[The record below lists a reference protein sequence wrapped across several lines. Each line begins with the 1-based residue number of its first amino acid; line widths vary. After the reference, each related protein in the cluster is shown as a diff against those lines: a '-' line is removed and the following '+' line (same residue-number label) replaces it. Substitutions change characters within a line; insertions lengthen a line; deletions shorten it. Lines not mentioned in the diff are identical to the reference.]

1 MADIEVT
8 EKEQGMELKLRD
20 EWLEEARKQTP
31 ETIGAFVN
39 HLINDYTHDY
49 GTIVRAIAAAACGA
63 AWAVEHS
70 PQGGITGFQGSC
82 VKWDFIQ
89 GWEQSKF
96 EVGARLV
103 NYEKMLYPQYEQDF
117 EKVIS
122 SNTWSNLQ
130 KKASELINEGGCVH
144 PEVLAHWKSI
154 VDGKVPFGYTVLE
167 E

>member
-1 MADIEVT
+1 MI
-8 EKEQGMELKLRD
+8 EKEKKLELKLRD

-82 VKWDFIQ
+82 VKWDFIR
-89 GWEQSKF
+89 GWEQNEF
-96 EVGARLV
+96 EVGAKFV
-103 NYEKMLYPQYEQDF
+103 NYEKMLYPQYGHEF
-117 EKVIS
+117 AKTIS
-122 SNTWSNLQ
+122 ADTWNNIQ
-130 KKASELINEGGCVH
+130 KKAKELLSEDAYACPNV
-144 PEVLAHWKSI
+144 VKHWESI
-154 VDGKVPFGYTVLE
+154 VNGEVPFGYTVAVE